1 MIVPSSFP
9 PRAARASASMPAL
22 PAAFRRLAA
31 SNLAAQ
37 FSEQMALAAAP
48 LVAVLALGASAA
60 QTGYLQTAQTLPF
73 LLLSL
78 PAGVLADRVSR
89 RTLMTAAESARAA
102 SLLGLLALLWAGG
115 LNLGWLAALG
125 FLGAVGTVAYNV
137 AAPALVPRLVA
148 PAELASANRWLEL
161 ARSAAFS
168 AGPAAGGALVG
179 WMGAPIA
186 YALATA
192 LSLLAA
198 LLLAGLP
205 RDVPGPRPRRRV
217 MSELREGAAFVAA
230 HPLLRPVLITAV
242 FFNTAWF
249 VLQAVYVA
257 YAIERLGL
265 SAAGVGITL
274 GIYGAG
280 MVAGALLAPWLA
292 RRLSFGAMIGAGPLT
307 ALAASGILL
316 ATLAQPSGAWAAAG
330 FFLFGAGPIL
340 WTITTTTLRQAV
352 TPNALLGRVS
362 AVILTATFGARPVG
376 ALIGAALAARVG
388 VEACLWVSTAG
399 FAVQFAVLFSSP
411 VLRLRVQPAA
421 GEAAT
426 VAGRAA

>member
-1 MIVPSSFP
+1 
-9 PRAARASASMPAL
+9 MPAL
-22 PAAFRRLAA
+22 PSAFRRLAA

-48 LVAVLALGASAA
+48 LVAVLALGATAA

-78 PAGVLADRVSR
+78 PAGVLADRMSR
-89 RTLMTAAESARAA
+89 RALMTAAECVRAA
-102 SLLGLLALLWAGG
+102 SLLGLLALLWMGG
-115 LNLGWLAALG
+115 LGLGWLAALG

-137 AAPALVPRLVA
+137 AAPALVPRLV
-148 PAELASANRWLEL
+148 PASDLASANRWLEL
-161 ARSAAFS
+161 ARSSAFS

-179 WMGAPIA
+179 WMGAPVAYVIA
-186 YALATA
+186 TT

-198 LLLAGLP
+198 ALLAGLP
-205 RDVPGPRPRRRV
+205 ADAPKPVTRRRLLA
-217 MSELREGAAFVAA
+217 ELREGAAFVGT
-230 HPLLRPVLITAV
+230 HPLLRPVLTTAV

-249 VLQAVYVA
+249 VLQAVYVV

-265 SAAGVGITL
+265 TAAGVGITL
-274 GIYGAG
+274 GVYGGG
-280 MVAGALLAPWLA
+280 MLAGALAAPWLA
-292 RRLSFGAMIGAGPLT
+292 RRLSFGAMIASGPLS
-307 ALAASGILL
+307 ALAASAILL
-316 ATLAQPSGAWAAAG
+316 STLVLPSGIWAAVG

-388 VEACLWVSTAG
+388 LDACLWVSTAG
-399 FAVQFAVLFSSP
+399 FLVQFLVLFASP
-411 VLRLRVQPAA
+411 VRRLRSQPEAA
-421 GEAAT
+421 GA
-426 VAGRAA
+426 

>member
-1 MIVPSSFP
+1 MS
-9 PRAARASASMPAL
+9 AL
-22 PAAFRRLAA
+22 PSAFRRLAA

-60 QTGYLQTAQTLPF
+60 ETGYLQTAQTLPF

-78 PAGVLADRVSR
+78 PVGVLADRMSR
-89 RTLMTAAESARAA
+89 RTLMTAAECVRAA
-102 SLLGLLALLWAGG
+102 SLLGLLALLATGG
-115 LNLGWLAALG
+115 LSLGWLAALG

-161 ARSAAFS
+161 ARSTAFS

-179 WMGAPIA
+179 WMGAPSA
-186 YALATA
+186 YVLATV

-198 LLLAGLP
+198 GLLAGL
-205 RDVPGPRPRRRV
+205 RHDTPGPAQRRHLLA
-217 MSELREGAAFVAA
+217 ELREGAAFVLT
-230 HPLLRPVLITAV
+230 HPLLRPVLVTAV

-249 VLQAVYVA
+249 VLQAIYVA

-265 SAAGVGITL
+265 SAAAVGVTL
-274 GIYGAG
+274 GVYGGG

-292 RRLSFGAMIGAGPLT
+292 QRLSFGGMIAVGPLA
-307 ALAASGILL
+307 ALIASGILL
-316 ATLAQPSGAWAAAG
+316 STLAYPSGAWAAAG

-340 WTITTTTLRQAV
+340 WTITTTTLRQAI

-376 ALIGAALAARVG
+376 ALIGATLAARVG

-399 FAVQFAVLFSSP
+399 FAVQFVVLYTSP
-411 VLRLRVQPAA
+411 VLRLRSQPEPGAC
-421 GEAAT
+421 
-426 VAGRAA
+426 

>member
-1 MIVPSSFP
+1 MS
-9 PRAARASASMPAL
+9 AL
-22 PAAFRRLAA
+22 PSAFRRLAA

-60 QTGYLQTAQTLPF
+60 ETGYLQTAQTLPF

-78 PAGVLADRVSR
+78 PAGVLADRMSR
-89 RTLMTAAESARAA
+89 RALMTAAECVRAA
-102 SLLGLLALLWAGG
+102 SLLGLLALLATGG
-115 LNLGWLAALG
+115 LSLGWLAALG

-148 PAELASANRWLEL
+148 PAELANANRWLEL
-161 ARSAAFS
+161 ARSTAFS

-179 WMGAPIA
+179 WMGAPSA
-186 YALATA
+186 YVLATV

-205 RDVPGPRPRRRV
+205 HDRPGPAPRRRLLE
-217 MSELREGAAFVAA
+217 ELREGAAFVLT
-230 HPLLRPVLITAV
+230 HPLLRPVLVTAV

-265 SAAGVGITL
+265 SAAAVGLTL
-274 GIYGAG
+274 GVYGGG

-292 RRLSFGAMIGAGPLT
+292 QRLSFGGMIAVGPLA
-307 ALAASGILL
+307 ALIASAILL
-316 ATLAQPSGAWAAAG
+316 STLAYPSGVWAATG

-340 WTITTTTLRQAV
+340 WTITTTTLRQAI

-399 FAVQFAVLFSSP
+399 FAVQFVVLYTSP
-411 VLRLRVQPAA
+411 VLRLRSQPEA
-421 GEAAT
+421 GPC
-426 VAGRAA
+426 

>member
-1 MIVPSSFP
+1 
-9 PRAARASASMPAL
+9 MPAL
-22 PAAFRRLAA
+22 PSAFRRLAA

-48 LVAVLALGASAA
+48 LVAVLALGATAA

-78 PAGVLADRVSR
+78 PAGVLADRMSR
-89 RTLMTAAESARAA
+89 RALMTAAECVRAA
-102 SLLGLLALLWAGG
+102 SLLGLLALLWMGG
-115 LNLGWLAALG
+115 LGLGWLAALG

-137 AAPALVPRLVA
+137 AAPALVPRLV
-148 PAELASANRWLEL
+148 PASDLASANRWLEL
-161 ARSAAFS
+161 ARSSAFS

-179 WMGAPIA
+179 WMGAPVAYVIA
-186 YALATA
+186 TT

-198 LLLAGLP
+198 ALLAGLP
-205 RDVPGPRPRRRV
+205 ADAPKPVTRRRLLA
-217 MSELREGAAFVAA
+217 ELREGAAFVGT
-230 HPLLRPVLITAV
+230 HPLLRPVLTTAV

-249 VLQAVYVA
+249 VLQAVYVV

-265 SAAGVGITL
+265 TAAGVGITL
-274 GIYGAG
+274 GVYGGG
-280 MVAGALLAPWLA
+280 MLAGALAAPWLA
-292 RRLSFGAMIGAGPLT
+292 RRLSFGAMIASGPLS
-307 ALAASGILL
+307 ALAASAILL
-316 ATLAQPSGAWAAAG
+316 STLVLPSGIWAAVG

-376 ALIGAALAARVG
+376 ALIGATLAARVG
-388 VEACLWVSTAG
+388 LDACLWVSTAG
-399 FAVQFAVLFSSP
+399 FLIQFLVLFASP
-411 VLRLRVQPAA
+411 VRRLRSQPEAA
-421 GEAAT
+421 GA
-426 VAGRAA
+426 

>member
-1 MIVPSSFP
+1 
-9 PRAARASASMPAL
+9 MPAL
-22 PAAFRRLAA
+22 PSAFRRLAA

-78 PAGVLADRVSR
+78 PAGVLADRMSR
-89 RTLMTAAESARAA
+89 RALMTAAECVRAA
-102 SLLGLLALLWAGG
+102 SLLGLLALLATGG
-115 LNLGWLAALG
+115 LSLGWLAALG

-161 ARSAAFS
+161 ARSTAFS

-179 WMGAPIA
+179 WMGAPSA
-186 YALATA
+186 YVLATV

-205 RDVPGPRPRRRV
+205 HDRPGPAPRRRLLE
-217 MSELREGAAFVAA
+217 ELREGAAFVLT
-230 HPLLRPVLITAV
+230 HPLLRPVLVTAV

-265 SAAGVGITL
+265 SAAAVGLTL
-274 GIYGAG
+274 GVYGGG

-292 RRLSFGAMIGAGPLT
+292 QRLSFGGMIAVGPLA
-307 ALAASGILL
+307 ALIASAILL
-316 ATLAQPSGAWAAAG
+316 STLAYPSGAWAATG

-340 WTITTTTLRQAV
+340 WTITTTTLRQAI

-362 AVILTATFGARPVG
+362 AVILTATFGARPLG
-376 ALIGAALAARVG
+376 ALIGATLAARVG

-399 FAVQFAVLFSSP
+399 FAVQFVVLYTSP
-411 VLRLRVQPAA
+411 VLRLRSQPEA
-421 GEAAT
+421 GAC
-426 VAGRAA
+426 

>member
-1 MIVPSSFP
+1 
-9 PRAARASASMPAL
+9 
-22 PAAFRRLAA
+22 
-31 SNLAAQ
+31 
-37 FSEQMALAAAP
+37 
-48 LVAVLALGASAA
+48 
-60 QTGYLQTAQTLPF
+60 
-73 LLLSL
+73 
-78 PAGVLADRVSR
+78 
-89 RTLMTAAESARAA
+89 
-102 SLLGLLALLWAGG
+102 
-115 LNLGWLAALG
+115 
-125 FLGAVGTVAYNV
+125 
-137 AAPALVPRLVA
+137 
-148 PAELASANRWLEL
+148 
-161 ARSAAFS
+161 
-168 AGPAAGGALVG
+168 LVG

-352 TPNALLGRVS
+352 TPDALLGRVS

-411 VLRLRVQPAA
+411 VLRLRVQPPA

>member
-161 ARSAAFS
+161 ARSAAFWS
-168 AGPAAGGALVG
+168 GGWARPSPTRWPPRSRCWRRCCSPACPATCPAPAPGGA
-179 WMGAPIA
+179 
-186 YALATA
+186 
-192 LSLLAA
+192 S
-198 LLLAGLP
+198 
-205 RDVPGPRPRRRV
+205 
-217 MSELREGAAFVAA
+217 
-230 HPLLRPVLITAV
+230 
-242 FFNTAWF
+242 
-249 VLQAVYVA
+249 
-257 YAIERLGL
+257 
-265 SAAGVGITL
+265 
-274 GIYGAG
+274 
-280 MVAGALLAPWLA
+280 
-292 RRLSFGAMIGAGPLT
+292 
-307 ALAASGILL
+307 
-316 ATLAQPSGAWAAAG
+316 
-330 FFLFGAGPIL
+330 
-340 WTITTTTLRQAV
+340 
-352 TPNALLGRVS
+352 
-362 AVILTATFGARPVG
+362 
-376 ALIGAALAARVG
+376 
-388 VEACLWVSTAG
+388 
-399 FAVQFAVLFSSP
+399 
-411 VLRLRVQPAA
+411 
-421 GEAAT
+421 
-426 VAGRAA
+426 

>member
-1 MIVPSSFP
+1 
-9 PRAARASASMPAL
+9 MPAL
-22 PAAFRRLAA
+22 PSAFRRLAA

-89 RTLMTAAESARAA
+89 RKLMAAAEAVRAA
-102 SLLGLLALLWAGG
+102 SLLGLLALLWADG
-115 LNLGWLAALG
+115 LGLGWLAVLG

-148 PAELASANRWLEL
+148 PGELASANRWLEL

-179 WMGAPIA
+179 WMGAPAA
-186 YALATA
+186 YVLATT

-198 LLLAGLP
+198 VLLAGLP
-205 RDVPGPRPRRRV
+205 RDQPGPRPKRHLL
-217 MSELREGAAFVAA
+217 SELREGAAFVAA
-230 HPLLRPVLITAV
+230 HPLLRPVLVTAV

-265 SAAGVGITL
+265 SAAGVGATL
-274 GIYGAG
+274 GVYGGG

-292 RRLSFGAMIGAGPLT
+292 RRLSFGAMIGAGPLS
-307 ALAASGILL
+307 ALAASVILL
-316 ATLAQPSGAWAAAG
+316 STLAHPSGAWAAAG

-362 AVILTATFGARPVG
+362 AVILTATFGARPIG
-376 ALIGAALAARVG
+376 ALIGAALAARAG
-388 VEACLWVSTAG
+388 IEACLWVSTAG

-411 VLRLRVQPAA
+411 ALRLRSQPEAVAA
-421 GEAAT
+421 GS
-426 VAGRAA
+426 VAG